1 MQQQMIHSFGGLR
14 FVFVAL
20 VFMSHF
26 AWDGIDAFDFG
37 GDCGVAFFF
46 VLSGY
51 GLMSGYGVRAAAGA
65 LSLGSFMRRRLSRI
79 YPMHLLALAV
89 AFAAMPWSFGDI
101 KASVLSALLLQSWTA
116 DYFATNGP
124 AWFLSTLVFLYVL
137 FPWLARR
144 VAAMR
149 LRTLAIAVVLGI
161 ALMAV
166 VYIAFAVIRA
176 DKDTATRWLY
186 VFPPARVLDFFLGMA
201 VFRFC
206 GALQAKAGDLS
217 SGVAFAL
224 QSASMALMAALVPL
238 YLYLGLPWQLGA
250 IFWLPVAAVVC
261 VFALTDGKTLAGA
274 HAMAS
279 RPLSYLG
286 NISMEIFLLHVP
298 VIAALHR
305 LAPHLPFEMSYGAA
319 LVSSAAITLV
329 VSVAT
334 HRLLQ
339 RF

>member
-1 MQQQMIHSFGGLR
+1 MQHTVHSFATLR

-26 AWDGIDAFDFG
+26 AWGDIEAFDFG

-46 VLSGY
+46 ALSGY
-51 GLMSGYGVRAAAGA
+51 GLMNGYGARAAAGT
-65 LSLGSFMRRRLSRI
+65 LDFVPFMRRRLSRI

-89 AFAAMPWSFGDI
+89 AFAAMPWNFVDI
-101 KASVLSALLLQSWTA
+101 KADILSALLLQSWTP

-137 FPWLARR
+137 FPWMARR

-149 LRTLAIAVVLGI
+149 LRMLASMVVVGIVLMLAAYIVIDAVG
-161 ALMAV
+161 
-166 VYIAFAVIRA
+166 A

-206 GALQAKAGDLS
+206 GALRARADNLS
-217 SGVAFAL
+217 SGIVFAL
-224 QSASMALMAALVPL
+224 QMASMALVAALVPV
-238 YLYLGLPWQLGA
+238 YLCLGLPWQLGVV
-250 IFWLPVAAVVC
+250 FWLPVAAVVC
-261 VFALTDGKTLAGA
+261 VFALTDGKALAGVR
-274 HAMAS
+274 AMSS

-298 VIAALHR
+298 VIAGLHR
-305 LAPHLPFEMSYGAA
+305 LAPHLPFEMSYGTALIAA
-319 LVSSAAITLV
+319 AAMTLAISATV
-329 VSVAT
+329 
-334 HRLLQ
+334 HRLFQ